1 MRYLQPNNL
10 NNNLRNLINPSHTLI
25 EYVNSTKLNTT
36 NIIFIRKILKSTN
49 KKITET
55 CPLENEL
62 ILLIKLVELYFL
74 QKYNKDLLTI
84 SSTIKK
90 INIGDFLVGNLFL
103 YENVYDDVK
112 STYSK
117 FKDKVYWNFGEII
130 SSVFTPLFPKMLK
143 KTLLRHVQYRPH
155 DDCLTYHL
163 IQYYYTNKD
172 FRKSKILI
180 SKILAKD
187 DSKSEII
194 FDIHSISLMMLVNI
208 LISEEK
214 YGEALD
220 YAIFN
225 LERLKDG
232 IRKKSNESNGKI
244 LINQDKQNEQ
254 KNPENSQIITR
265 SYFILGFCY
274 SKLGDN
280 ATNFEEKLKYSQLA
294 LSSFKSAI
302 EDTKEGSNPN
312 FGYFFARQ
320 YYDLKLYT
328 LAEETLQQ
336 IIDNSSAS
344 NVNFSN
350 NHHFQSLKILIY
362 IAKHQY
368 DSALRLCDTLIR
380 NNQCNIVKFSTILVL
395 KFYLLIQ
402 KLFNNNGDIQ
412 KDEEVLIHK
421 MSEYIKIVFDA
432 IEEETKSLDIL
443 ISGTSGYKNVRKS
456 LSDRSDGFMSQFGAN
471 NFQINPNGTGSV
483 VSQETSFKIQLDPK
497 QVEVKELIKF
507 SEFEPFLKENITDE
521 DLKSSVKVFLNE
533 RKNLENI
540 RLEVLKNF
548 YLLADMLMENNFDK
562 EGKIDCKLA
571 KLLSKTFIAN
581 PNEDINILLIVK
593 NL

>member
-1 MRYLQPNNL
+1 MRYLQPNNHHVT
-10 NNNLRNLINPSHTLI
+10 LRNLINPSLTLI
-25 EYVNSTKLNTT
+25 EYVNSTKLNTP
-36 NIIFIRKILKSTN
+36 NIIFIRKILSNTN

-55 CPLENEL
+55 SPIENEL
-62 ILLIKLVELYFL
+62 ILFIKLLEFYFL
-74 QKYNKDLLTI
+74 QKYNKDLQTI
-84 SSTIKK
+84 SATLRK

-103 YENVYDDVK
+103 FENVYDDVK

-117 FKDKVYWNFGEII
+117 FKEKVYWNFGEII

-143 KTLLRHVQYRPH
+143 KTLLRHIQYMPQ

-180 SKILAKD
+180 RKILAKD

-220 YAIFN
+220 NAIFN

-232 IRKKSNESNGKI
+232 IKRKSNESNGRI
-244 LINQDKQNEQ
+244 LINPEKQNEQ
-254 KNPENSQIITR
+254 NSENAQIISR

-274 SKLGDN
+274 SKVGDN

-302 EDTKEGSNPN
+302 EDTKEDSNPN

-328 LAEETLQQ
+328 LAEETLHQ

-344 NVNFSN
+344 NVNVSN

-362 IAKHQY
+362 IAGHQY
-368 DSALRLCDTLIR
+368 DAALRLCETLIR
-380 NNQCNIVKFSTILVL
+380 NNHAHLVKFSTIVVL

-402 KLFNNNGDIQ
+402 KLFNNTGDVK
-412 KDEEVLIHK
+412 KDEEILIHK
-421 MSEYIKIVFDA
+421 MSEYIKILFDA
-432 IEEETKSLDIL
+432 IEEETKSLDLL
-443 ISGTSGYKNVRKS
+443 ISGTSGFKQVRKS
-456 LSDRSDGFMSQFGAN
+456 ISERSDGFLNQHGGNAY
-471 NFQINPNGTGSV
+471 QLYPNGSSSII
-483 VSQETSFKIQLDPK
+483 SQETSFKIQLDPK

-507 SEFEPFLKENITDE
+507 SDFEPYLKENISDE
-521 DLKSSVKVFLNE
+521 ELKSSVKVFLNE
-533 RKNLENI
+533 KKNLENI
-540 RLEVLKNF
+540 RLELLKNF

-562 EGKIDCKLA
+562 DAKIDCQLGQ
-571 KLLSKTFIAN
+571 LLSKTFIPN
-581 PNEDINILLIVK
+581 PNEDINILLVVRKI
-593 NL
+593 